1 MVLKIKIVQCS
12 NFVFPFLGQYAYI
25 ESSEPRMK
33 GDKAVMV
40 SDLLSGQQ
48 CMQFKYHMYGEDVG
62 SLSVYRR
69 GILQWKESGN
79 HGDQWLEGQVD
90 LDCSIEEY
98 HVCSKLL
105 LEQKGGKAE

>member
-1 MVLKIKIVQCS
+1 
-12 NFVFPFLGQYAYI
+12 
-25 ESSEPRMK
+25 MK

-105 LEQKGGKAE
+105 LEQNGGVGE